1 MKLMLGAGM
10 NYVQTFQL
18 LRAILGIPA
27 YQDML
32 ERVLG
37 GLQK

>member
-18 LRAILGIPA
+18 LMAILGIPA

-32 ERVLG
+32 ERVL
-37 GLQK
+37 L